1 MCYLFLLANV
11 KRGIV
16 SIITLLR
23 PACEHKLAM
32 AASRANTHT
41 FGTHTHTLVEQG
53 AAEGV

>member
-1 MCYLFLLANV
+1 M
-11 KRGIV
+11 